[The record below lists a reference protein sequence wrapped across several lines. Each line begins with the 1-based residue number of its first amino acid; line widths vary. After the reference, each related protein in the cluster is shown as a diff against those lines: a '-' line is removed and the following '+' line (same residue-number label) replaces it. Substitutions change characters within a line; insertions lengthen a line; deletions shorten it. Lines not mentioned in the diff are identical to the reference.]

1 MQKKPSEWVSISD
14 LMSGVM
20 AVVMLLLVISV
31 LQNTYAEMKHKQELE
46 GGQIAQKQKITAM
59 LSEVKQSMSVQE
71 ADNLIDF
78 NMEQGKITLKD
89 NVFGRGS
96 ACITP
101 QAQLA
106 FVRIQDKIAT
116 LLQESPQTQ
125 IFVEGH
131 TDNLPVGSPVTNYQ
145 QFCTVYDDNFTLSAA
160 RAREARKLLIGKL
173 NETTAKRVIVA
184 GYGDSQPLANIDPS
198 DAQNR
203 RVEVRF
209 VANLEIIQQKQPI
222 IWVALRLTNPL
233 SKKTSTQSECL
244 FIIMQN

>member
-20 AVVMLLLVISV
+20 AVVMLLLVMSV
-31 LQNTYAEMKHKQELE
+31 LQNTYAEIKHKQEME
-46 GGQIAQKQKITAM
+46 GGQVAQKQKITTM
-59 LSEVKQSMSVQE
+59 LKDVKQSVSAQG

-78 NMEQGKITLKD
+78 NIEQGKITLKD
-89 NVFGRGS
+89 NVFARGS

-101 QAQLA
+101 QAAQA
-106 FVRIQDKIAT
+106 FVSIQDKIAN
-116 LLQESPQTQ
+116 LLQDSEHTG

-173 NETTAKRVIVA
+173 DEKTAKRVIVA
-184 GYGDSQPLANIDPS
+184 GYGDSQPLANIDP
-198 DAQNR
+198 ANAKNR

-209 VANLEIIQQKQPI
+209 ATE
-222 IWVALRLTNPL
+222 LTN
-233 SKKTSTQSECL
+233 
-244 FIIMQN
+244 